1 MLSGPVRA
9 ALVLVNAAA
18 RCCLRAEKSEGRMME
33 KLNSNQIDAL
43 SKDLP
48 DWQLDPLQGRITR
61 EFLLADFMQ
70 AFAFMTQI
78 AIAAEKRNHH
88 PEWSNVYNRVCITW
102 TTHDVLGLSTNDI
115 AMAGLCDQAF
125 AGYQP

>member
-1 MLSGPVRA
+1 
-9 ALVLVNAAA
+9 
-18 RCCLRAEKSEGRMME
+18 ME

-78 AIAAEKRNHH
+78 AIASEKGNHH
-88 PEWSNVYNRVCITW
+88 PEWSNVYNKVLITW
-102 TTHDVLGLSTNDI
+102 TTHDVQGLSSNDI
-115 AMAGLCDQAF
+115 ALARMCDQAF
-125 AGYQP
+125 LGYKQEA

>member
-1 MLSGPVRA
+1 
-9 ALVLVNAAA
+9 
-18 RCCLRAEKSEGRMME
+18 ME

-78 AIAAEKRNHH
+78 AIASEKGNHH
-88 PEWSNVYNRVCITW
+88 PEWSNVYNRVRITW
-102 TTHDVLGLSTNDI
+102 TTHDVLGLSTNDV
-115 AMAGLCDQAF
+115 AMARLCDQAF
-125 AGYQP
+125 ARYQP